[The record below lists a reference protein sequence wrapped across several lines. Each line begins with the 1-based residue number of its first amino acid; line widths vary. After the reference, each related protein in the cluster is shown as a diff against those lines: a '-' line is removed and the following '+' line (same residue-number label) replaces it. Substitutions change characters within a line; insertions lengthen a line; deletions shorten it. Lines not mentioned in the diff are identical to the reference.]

1 MKTIR
6 TWVYAL
12 LKFKDK
18 IVVIKKWRWP
28 FTWLYDL
35 PWWKIEYWEENIF
48 ALKRELMEEVW
59 LNKEDFVVKKLLSV
73 EEDFIKH
80 SWEWEEKEEH
90 IIAIIYLVDI
100 IKENFNLNYVENW
113 WDANWLKLININDI
127 EIPKTNIL
135 KKIICK

>member
-1 MKTIR
+1 
-6 TWVYAL
+6 
-12 LKFKDK
+12 
-18 IVVIKKWRWP
+18 
-28 FTWLYDL
+28 
-35 PWWKIEYWEENIF
+35 
-48 ALKRELMEEVW
+48 LKRELMEEVW